1 LVVAETVEIA
11 RAAVHAIK
19 VDIDPLPIITDP
31 RVAHAAGEI
40 IGTPRIFAIGDVD
53 AAWEQ
58 CDVVVEGRSDVGGQE
73 HLYLETMRARAIPGE
88 EGRVSILSSTQS
100 PYAVQRA
107 TAKILG
113 VANHLVE
120 VDVKRLGGGFGGK
133 EDQATA
139 WGCMA
144 GLAAILTRRAV
155 QLVLHRLD
163 DLRMTGKRHP
173 FSADF
178 KLGAKADG
186 TLMAYQVTH
195 YQNAGAACDLSL
207 AVLERSLFHSTAA
220 YHVPNVHAYGASC
233 RTNLPPNTAFRGFG
247 GPQGMFAIEC
257 AIAEL
262 ADTLGVPREEIQKK
276 NLVKDGDQFHY
287 GQIASR
293 TKAIPT
299 WEECEDGFDLA
310 SLRAEID
317 AHNASNVMFKQGFA
331 MMPVCFGIAF
341 TATFLNQASALVHVY
356 TDGSISVSTGG
367 VEMGQGLTTKLRTIA
382 ASALGVSESRIRVES
397 TNTTRIANMS
407 PSAASATTDLNG
419 GATIKAMNDIRG
431 RLFEL
436 VAPALN
442 VDPSE
447 VDLVDGQVLAR
458 GKKTDW
464 TWEKLVSH
472 AYLSRVAL
480 SAHAFYAT
488 PDIHF
493 DKTTEKGSPFSYHV
507 FGTAAFKVTID
518 VLRGR
523 YTIDSARVVHDLGRP
538 LNELVDLG
546 QVEGGLAQ
554 GLGWMTMEE
563 LEYGDDGRL
572 LSHALST
579 YKAPDGY
586 SMPSDLQVRFLE
598 DENPSG
604 PYGSKAVGEPPLMY
618 GIGVYFALRDAL
630 RAAAPKRKFRYH
642 APMTPERVLMNLH
655 AEKLATRGPSEKL
668 ATRGNAEATE

>member
-1 LVVAETVEIA
+1 MSWHVDAPLHVSGESAYVDDVPAPANMLHAAVFGSPIAHGTVTSIDVRAAAAIPGVVRVITAVDVPGDNQIGPVIEDEPLLAENVVHFQGQPMAVVVAETVEIA
-11 RAAVHAIK
+11 RAAVHSIQ
-19 VDIDPLPIITDP
+19 VDITPRPIITDP
-31 RVAHAAGEI
+31 RVAHESGEI

-53 AAWEQ
+53 AAWSE
-58 CDVVVEGRSDVGGQE
+58 CDVIVEGRSDVGGQE

-88 EGRVSILSSTQS
+88 EGRVAILSSTQS

-107 TAKILG
+107 TAKVLG

-139 WGCMA
+139 WGCIA
-144 GLAAILTRRAV
+144 GLAAVLTRRPV

-178 KLGAKADG
+178 KLGAKKDG
-186 TLMAYQVTH
+186 TLVSYQVTH
-195 YQNAGAACDLSL
+195 FQNAGAACDLSL

-262 ADTLGVPREEIQKK
+262 ADKLGISREEIQKK

-287 GQIASR
+287 GQIAAR
-293 TKAIPT
+293 TKALPT
-299 WEECEDGFDLA
+299 WEGCEQTFDLEG
-310 SLRAEID
+310 LRAEV
-317 AHNASNVMFKQGFA
+317 AQFNSENRAFKQGFA

-356 TDGSISVSTGG
+356 TDGSVSVSTGG

-382 ASALGVSESRIRVES
+382 ASALGVKESRIRVES

-419 GATIKAMNDIRG
+419 GATIKAMKEIRE

-436 VAPALN
+436 VAPELS
-442 VDPSE
+442 VDPSAL
-447 VDLVDGQVLAR
+447 DLVDGQVTAD
-458 GKKTDW
+458 GDKTYW
-464 TWEKLVSH
+464 SWEKLVAH
-472 AYLSRVAL
+472 AYLSRIAL

-493 DKTTEKGSPFSYHV
+493 DKTTEKGSPFAYHV

-518 VLRGR
+518 CLRGR

-538 LNELVDLG
+538 QRARRPRSSRRRPRSRPGLDDH
-546 QVEGGLAQ
+546 GG
-554 GLGWMTMEE
+554 T
-563 LEYGDDGRL
+563 RL
-572 LSHALST
+572 
-579 YKAPDGY
+579 
-586 SMPSDLQVRFLE
+586 R
-598 DENPSG
+598 
-604 PYGSKAVGEPPLMY
+604 
-618 GIGVYFALRDAL
+618 R
-630 RAAAPKRKFRYH
+630 
-642 APMTPERVLMNLH
+642 
-655 AEKLATRGPSEKL
+655 
-668 ATRGNAEATE
+668 